1 MSDYHHN
8 SLFSEPWWLDA
19 IAGSGNWGEALVES
33 GGKCHARLPYAVKKR
48 HGLIILCCP
57 PLTQHLGPWFAETNA
72 KYAKALARQK
82 DMVGELLNQLPPHHM
97 FQQCFHHSVTN
108 WLPWYWQGF
117 EQTTRYTYVFDDLSN
132 EQALWDGMQS
142 NIRSDIRK
150 ALNRFGLIIRTD
162 LGPQILLETCQ
173 KTFQRQD
180 IAGLSEQVVMRLYD
194 ACSQHHAGKAFFAVD
209 DQNRVHAAVYIVWD
223 DRAAFYLL
231 GGGDPEFR
239 NSGAHSLLMWE
250 MIKFASTVTRSFDFE
265 GSMIEPVERFF
276 RAFGARQ
283 VPYHQI
289 SRYKNKWL
297 KAAWH
302 LRESVKTMV
311 AKQ

>member
-1 MSDYHHN
+1 M
-8 SLFSEPWWLDA
+8 
-19 IAGSGNWGEALVES
+19 AGPENWGEALVES
-33 GGKCHARLPYAVKKR
+33 GGKRHARLPYAIQKR
-48 HGLIILCCP
+48 HGKIILCCP
-57 PLTQHLGPWFAETNA
+57 PLTQHLGPWFAATNT
-72 KYAKALARQK
+72 KYAKVLARQK
-82 DMVGELLNQLPPHHM
+82 DLVGELLNQLPRHHM
-97 FQQCFHHSVTN
+97 FQQCFHHSITN

-117 EQTTRYTYVFDDLSN
+117 EQTTRYTYVLDDLSN
-132 EQALWDGMQS
+132 EQALWDGIQS
-142 NIRSDIRK
+142 NIRTDIRK

-162 LGPQILLETCQ
+162 LGPQVLLETCQ

-180 IAGLSEQVVMRLYD
+180 IAGLPEQLIMRLYD

-250 MIKFASTVTRSFDFE
+250 AIKFASTVTRSFDFE

-283 VPYHQI
+283 APYHQI
-289 SRYKNKWL
+289 SRYKKKWL

-302 LRESVKTMV
+302 LKKTVEVMV
-311 AKQ
+311 TKQ